1 MTTEPTQRGSEG
13 EFAKNLQTAM
23 KWFKEPLPME
33 PELWAAGADLDTA
46 HFVAR
51 VLAEKGYMLVSRPA
65 SPVGV
70 SEEQVTA
77 ALKVWSDYAWATIR
91 ERSAYG
97 TFPKDGPREAMRAA
111 LQAVI
116 AAVPTPDGATP

>member
-13 EFAKNLQTAM
+13 EIETAA
-23 KWFKEPLPME
+23 ET
-33 PELWAAGADLDTA
+33 LWLS
-46 HFVAR
+46 FCAR
-51 VLAEKGYMLVSRPA
+51 MGGEWSGRDGSLASKLCWVTAEKILRDAIRRPA

-70 SEEQVTA
+70 SEEQVDA
-77 ALKVWSDYAWATIR
+77 ALKVWSASAWASIQAHADGNT
-91 ERSAYG
+91 
-97 TFPKDGPREAMRAA
+97 PKDGPREAMRAA